1 MNDIY
6 KKLKKENNALV
17 KNISGE
23 YAIFLNELVKEIR
36 KYAIKSQSTESKLKT
51 IIEEIS
57 LASQNNIR
65 FSTFIPNKNEYI
77 DSKKKEFV
85 KGNNKPKYTVKEII
99 TIVTILTI
107 FFGLAIAGIILKQP
121 VDFETPK
128 NVKVENGIFYFDE
141 VKYAKEYVIRCYS
154 ASGKVLREIYLD
166 DEDPEV
172 VNTTPMQ
179 YNLTNITELK
189 QPGTYIIK
197 VKVITNGVYKDS
209 KWSKECT
216 YVNVEYN

>member
-6 KKLKKENNALV
+6 KKLKKENNGLV
-17 KNISGE
+17 KSISGE

-51 IIEEIS
+51 IIEEII
-57 LASQNNIR
+57 LAYQNNIR
-65 FSTFIPNKNEYI
+65 FSTFIPNKKEYI

-141 VKYAKEYVIRCYS
+141 VKYAKEYVIRCHS

-172 VNTTPMQ
+172 VNVVR
-179 YNLTNITELK
+179 YDLTNITELK

-197 VKVITNGVYKDS
+197 VKVITNGVYQDS